1 MWNYSRAHGV
11 CAELAEYAMRA
22 DHPQQNGAMSMVANN
37 ISINPLHGISSFDL
51 ARELTLAGQH
61 RPWQSGLCSKL
72 LLKADD
78 LRLLLIAMETG
89 ARMKEHHADGTVS
102 IHALEGKL
110 CIHVQ
115 EQAQDLHAGQIL
127 TLAPG
132 IKHDVEARE
141 ESAFLLT
148 FSWPTSEKLQ
158 SLQHR
163 GYGS

>member
-1 MWNYSRAHGV
+1 
-11 CAELAEYAMRA
+11 
-22 DHPQQNGAMSMVANN
+22 MVENN
-37 ISINPLHGISSFDL
+37 LSINTLHGISSFDL
-51 ARELTLAGQH
+51 ARELTLVRQH
-61 RPWQSGLCSKL
+61 RPWQSGLRSKL
-72 LLKADD
+72 LLKAND

-102 IHALEGKL
+102 IHALEGEL
-110 CIHVQ
+110 CVHVQ
-115 EQAQDLHAGQIL
+115 EQAQNLHAGQIL

-148 FSWPTSEKLQ
+148 IAWPTSEKLQ